1 MPWLLLSQAWSSL
14 RNGFYF
20 PSALSPHVPDPTR
33 TNSAGTSLFVTEA
46 FSRRAR
52 LAQAAPKDHALQS
65 QDIPPERKMDMLGL
79 LGCIWVAVG
88 FHMAAWWQEHPK
100 STSCEEDP
108 CWHHALLTGNC
119 SFRRRPLK
127 HPHGVWGLAGVSW
140 ILPQRF
146 LKQPRTIHP
155 HHFVTGPANPLGIKI
170 SLNLDRRLQCFGTRW
185 QIALHLNHCVNLNS
199 TASQQQ
205 VWDTGLFARGTA

>member
-1 MPWLLLSQAWSSL
+1 MAFISPLLCPPTFQIPQGQILQAQVCLSRRHSAEGLAWHRL
-14 RNGFYF
+14 H
-20 PSALSPHVPDPTR
+20 PR
-33 TNSAGTSLFVTEA
+33 TMLCKARTSLLRGKWTCWA
-46 FSRRAR
+46 CW
-52 LAQAAPKDHALQS
+52 AAS
-65 QDIPPERKMDMLGL
+65 G
-79 LGCIWVAVG
+79 
-88 FHMAAWWQEHPK
+88 WQLVFTWQPDGR
-100 STSCEEDP
+100 STP
-108 CWHHALLTGNC
+108 RALLVRKTHAGIMLCSQSNC